1 MPGNDI
7 PSSGPRDYS
16 RKAIRR
22 EVLREGLTHWLT
34 LYPSAIGVPLGLAA
48 FLFNLPL
55 LYFGMITTL
64 SVSLVSAI
72 VHIFF
77 REDAIAARYLDRLA
91 RRLRE
96 EEVATLENL
105 GKELRACRD
114 NDTTGAAYGKQADEQ
129 FTRLQQKYQ
138 NVQAVLNKKLDQGEL
153 TYGRFIGASE
163 QVYLS
168 GLENLKQAVTIMQSL
183 GSIDPA
189 YISFRLDQLEKM
201 ENSGTAE
208 VKEREALLKRLQL
221 REEQLDK
228 VNMLLTNNE
237 EAMTSL
243 EETTAAIAA
252 MDTDGTVTGNEYE
265 SAIEQLQEIA
275 GKAYLYNR
283 K

>member
-1 MPGNDI
+1 MAGNNT
-7 PSSGPRDYS
+7 PSPRVRDYS
-16 RKAIRR
+16 RKAIQR
-22 EVLREGLTHWLT
+22 EVMREGLTHWLT
-34 LYPSAIGVPLGLAA
+34 LYPSAIGIPLGLAG

-96 EEVATLENL
+96 EEEATLANL
-105 GKELRACRD
+105 GNELRNCREKD
-114 NDTTGAAYGKQADEQ
+114 STGAAYGKQADEQ
-129 FTRLQQKYQ
+129 FSRLQQKYR
-138 NVQAVLNKKLDQGEL
+138 NVQDVLNKKLDQGEL

-168 GLENLKQAVTIMQSL
+168 GLENLKQAATIMQSL
-183 GSIDPA
+183 GSIDPD
-189 YISFRLDQLEKM
+189 YIASRLTELERM
-201 ENSGTAE
+201 TGSGQAE

-221 REEQLDK
+221 RQEQLDK
-228 VNMLLTNNE
+228 VNLLLTSNE

-252 MDTDGTVTGNEYE
+252 MDTDGRGTAAEYD

-275 GKAYLYNR
+275 GKAHLYNR
-283 K
+283 N

>member
-1 MPGNDI
+1 MPENDTLS
-7 PSSGPRDYS
+7 PRLRDYS
-16 RKAIRR
+16 RKAIRK

-34 LYPSAIGVPLGLAA
+34 LYPSAIGIPLGLAA

-64 SVSLVSAI
+64 SVSLISAI
-72 VHIFF
+72 IHIFF
-77 REDAIAARYLDRLA
+77 REDTIAARYLERLA
-91 RRLRE
+91 RRLKE
-96 EEVATLENL
+96 EEQVTLENL
-105 GKELRACRD
+105 GNELHACR
-114 NDTTGAAYGKQADEQ
+114 NNNNAGTSYGKQADEQ

-168 GLENLKQAVTIMQSL
+168 GLENLKQTVTIMQSL
-183 GSIDPA
+183 GSIDPE
-189 YISFRLDQLEKM
+189 YISSRLAQLEKM
-201 ENSGTAE
+201 ESSGPAE

-221 REEQLDK
+221 REEQLNK
-228 VNMLLTNNE
+228 VNMLLTGNE

-252 MDTDGTVTGNEYE
+252 MDTDGAITGVDYE